1 MRIFDETKTTELDG
15 SKIDQTMGTLVEDKL
30 TVHHEAIPAIVEQGH
45 WVDIPC
51 PDGSVAQGWMVD
63 VPPVPGVEAY
73 DEVEDILVWKPY
85 SETELEI
92 NSYQNE
98 IYDQQDYLDTTD
110 YVVSKISEAAAFGE
124 DTDALKEKYAD
135 VIAKRKEARSRIN
148 ELEELIAA
156 LK

>member
-1 MRIFDETKTTELDG
+1 
-15 SKIDQTMGTLVEDKL
+15 
-30 TVHHEAIPAIVEQGH
+30 
-45 WVDIPC
+45 
-51 PDGSVAQGWMVD
+51 MVD